1 VNYARIGSVA
11 AAAAMILTGCGG
23 GSHSGS
29 GTSSPT
35 TGSPAATQSPTAAP
49 PPATTTKPAGNQ
61 ITIEGNSFGSP
72 LVVKPGTLITIVNKD
87 SVEHSVTSDVSGV
100 FDVRVAAGQQATFVA
115 PQGNPAAPRSI
126 YDYHDTNNPS
136 MKGSLVVKK

>member
-1 VNYARIGSVA
+1 MSRNLWLWGLCLVLAFA
-11 AAAAMILTGCGG
+11 TACGG
-23 GSHSGS
+23 GEK
-29 GTSSPT
+29 SSPAPSAT

-49 PPATTTKPAGNQ
+49 PPATTTAPTGNQ
-61 ITIEGNSFGSP
+61 ITIQGNSFGSP
-72 LVVKPGTLITIVNKD
+72 LVVKPGSLITIVNKD
-87 SVEHSVTSDVSGV
+87 SVEHSVTSDVPGV
-100 FDVRVAAGQQATFVA
+100 FDVRVAGGQQATFVA